1 MQDEK
6 QPNWTPERIE
16 KFLDKA
22 GLNHQKKQNVRPSH
36 KPIRTYCREPR
47 LLPDGTIKEA
57 YA

>member
-1 MQDEK
+1 MQNEK
-6 QPNWTPERIE
+6 QPNWTPERIDKE
-16 KFLDKA
+16 LVKA
-22 GLNHQKKQNVRPSH
+22 GLSFQKKQKARPMH